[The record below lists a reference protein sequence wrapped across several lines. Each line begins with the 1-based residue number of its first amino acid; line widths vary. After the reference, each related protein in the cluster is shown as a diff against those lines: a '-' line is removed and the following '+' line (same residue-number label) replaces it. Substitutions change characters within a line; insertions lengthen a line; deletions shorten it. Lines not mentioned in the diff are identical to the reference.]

1 MLAKGTVTRYVSRT
15 MKNLSLAL
23 TLAAFACVSALQA
36 GEEIKACDAAK
47 AKPACTE
54 AAKACCPATA
64 KATSCEKEAFAKK
77 ITMSPKATELA
88 KK

>member
-1 MLAKGTVTRYVSRT
+1 MLAKGAVTRYVSRT

-47 AKPACTE
+47 A
-54 AAKACCPATA
+54 
-64 KATSCEKEAFAKK
+64 TSCEKEAFAKK